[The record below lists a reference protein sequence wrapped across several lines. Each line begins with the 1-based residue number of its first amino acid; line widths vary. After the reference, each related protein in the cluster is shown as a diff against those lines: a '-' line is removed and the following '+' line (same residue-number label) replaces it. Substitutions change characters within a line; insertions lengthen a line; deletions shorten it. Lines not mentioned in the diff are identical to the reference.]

1 MKKPRIRSPLRKGAI
16 VYHGTSAEG
25 LFRTLSGP
33 AWVSDSRDVAKWFA
47 DRSGDPTQTQRIFT
61 FQMKASPKLAIVDGE
76 GEWENLIAWAQ
87 GGDPERY
94 DINEL
99 AEALCQ
105 NGVDGWHI
113 PHNYPEGSDTMIC
126 EPEKFLGFVDVEII
140 REGNGEEGDEDSVE
154 AQAPSHYRGW
164 DKRRERDE
172 AVRAN
177 LDPGLLPLWD
187 RVGKG
192 FKGTPHQRYE
202 AFMRYVHDHPDEV
215 VEAQQGESSA
225 RARQL
230 IDQRERQE
238 ERSERSVPFA
248 PLREAPRR
256 APSRRIGSIEW
267 RWEREGLYRAFVRG
281 ESTEWLASR
290 NDNEPASSS
299 LRWVLLYGD
308 EVGPRA
314 ESYSLEVI
322 SSKLERMLARGA
334 QAPVRDTR
342 REGRGAGQPPTS
354 LALDE
359 VAAVFLAAVE
369 SQSQVFWRDYLDDP
383 RVRKIAAGLVQVE
396 APPSIGPVLGS
407 GSFGTAVALPD
418 GRVLKLT
425 SDTTETQAAYWLR
438 QKNLPHVVRIDAA
451 WFIRGVRAK
460 AIIAVNQDNQ
470 PIRFQRGAVGI
481 VLMERL
487 TPLPRGPS
495 RQGLTK
501 TVFTFK
507 DYYKLHPDQ
516 IKKMGPSR
524 ARVALREAS
533 EKLEAVLRDN
543 ADYLTQRGDAAG
555 AALASGVAD
564 GLAETRAVGVY
575 AIDVHGGNVGT
586 DGAGTYKIFDLGTS
600 SSPPGAAPP
609 IVAGPEAEPEPEDAQ
624 LSIPGMLSE
633 AIIEDPD
640 NPVPWV
646 GEGRDPM
653 ERAP

>member
-1 MKKPRIRSPLRKGAI
+1 M
-16 VYHGTSAEG
+16 
-25 LFRTLSGP
+25 
-33 AWVSDSRDVAKWFA
+33 
-47 DRSGDPTQTQRIFT
+47 
-61 FQMKASPKLAIVDGE
+61 
-76 GEWENLIAWAQ
+76 
-87 GGDPERY
+87 
-94 DINEL
+94 
-99 AEALCQ
+99 
-105 NGVDGWHI
+105 
-113 PHNYPEGSDTMIC
+113 
-126 EPEKFLGFVDVEII
+126 
-140 REGNGEEGDEDSVE
+140 
-154 AQAPSHYRGW
+154 
-164 DKRRERDE
+164 
-172 AVRAN
+172 
-177 LDPGLLPLWD
+177 
-187 RVGKG
+187 
-192 FKGTPHQRYE
+192 
-202 AFMRYVHDHPDEV
+202 
-215 VEAQQGESSA
+215 
-225 RARQL
+225 
-230 IDQRERQE
+230 
-238 ERSERSVPFA
+238 
-248 PLREAPRR
+248 
-256 APSRRIGSIEW
+256 
-267 RWEREGLYRAFVRG
+267 
-281 ESTEWLASR
+281 
-290 NDNEPASSS
+290 
-299 LRWVLLYGD
+299 
-308 EVGPRA
+308 
-314 ESYSLEVI
+314 
-322 SSKLERMLARGA
+322 
-334 QAPVRDTR
+334 
-342 REGRGAGQPPTS
+342 
-354 LALDE
+354 
-359 VAAVFLAAVE
+359 FLAAVE
-369 SQSQVFWRDYLDDP
+369 SQSQVFWRDYLDNP

-407 GSFGTAVALPD
+407 GSYGTAVALPD

-460 AIIAVNQDNQ
+460 AIIAVNQDNK

-524 ARVALREAS
+524 ARIALQEAS

-543 ADYLTQRGDAAG
+543 AQYLATKGDAAG

-609 IVAGPEAEPEPEDAQ
+609 VVAGPEAEPEPEDAQ

-640 NPVPWV
+640 DPVPWV